1 MRIAG
6 HEALNSVRQ
15 DNAIREGGQVSQ
27 GKFREAT
34 ASTKDAAA
42 DRIELSSRARTIR
55 RIQEILGQIP
65 EIREDRVA
73 EAKAALKNGT
83 LYLDGTT
90 LTPKLLATLRTTS
103 QGA

>member
-1 MRIAG
+1 M
-6 HEALNSVRQ
+6 
-15 DNAIREGGQVSQ
+15 
-27 GKFREAT
+27 
-34 ASTKDAAA
+34 
-42 DRIELSSRARTIR
+42 
-55 RIQEILGQIP
+55 LGQIP